1 MIKLKIGDVLTSV
14 SGCKWTVSKLPL
26 KYDTGTEETSWSFYA
41 TGISAFGDKIEYVF
55 VHSTAR
61 DGNIAK
67 CPGWPQFNLLL
78 RPKTLDD
85 LVEL

>member
-1 MIKLKIGDVLTSV
+1 MIKLEIGDVLTSV
-14 SGCKWTVSKLPL
+14 SGCKWTVSKLPSEGPDGIGGIL
-26 KYDTGTEETSWSFYA
+26 WSFYA
-41 TGISAFGDKIEYVF
+41 TGISTFGDKIEYVF
-55 VHSTAR
+55 VHSPAR
-61 DGNIAK
+61 DGNIAR